1 MSRVY
6 EISEFIIEKVIENTT
21 DCQYIVDFDE
31 IESKFGELSMM
42 DILLTSIIIEDD
54 YRVADL
60 EVHENWFDVVVFL
73 EYVCGC

>member
-1 MSRVY
+1 MDRVY

-31 IESKFGELSMM
+31 IESKFGELSTM
-42 DILLTSIIIEDD
+42 DILLISIIIEDD

-60 EVHENWFDVVVFL
+60 EVCESWFDVVLFL
-73 EYVCGC
+73 DYV